1 MENIFEDFMRFE
13 NLLRRYLFWQKKD
26 QVANPHQGQ
35 GRVLMLLKMQPE
47 ITQKQLTY
55 LLDMRPQ
62 SLGELLTKLEKS
74 GYITRTPSTEDR
86 RVMVVKLTEAGLE
99 VAAKMTDEPETTIFD
114 QLNEEEQIQFSQL
127 LNKLSDYMEGKLPEE
142 ALKGGLGDEKR
153 RKILNE
159 IRRGGFPG
167 GFKGGPGFSGLPE
180 GDRKRRGPQNPRH
193 HGDFSGQDESSYF
206 Y

>member
-35 GRVLMLLKMQPE
+35 GRVLMLLKMQPK
-47 ITQKQLTY
+47 ITQKQLAY

-142 ALKGGLGDEKR
+142 ALKSSLGDEKR

-167 GFKGGPGFSGLPE
+167 GFKGGPGFSEFPDGS
-180 GDRKRRGPQNPRH
+180 RGRRH
-193 HGDFSGQDESSYF
+193 HSNFSGLDDLNYF
-206 Y
+206 C

>member
-26 QVANPHQGQ
+26 QGANPHQGQ

-74 GYITRTPSTEDR
+74 GYITRTPSQQDR
-86 RVMVVKLTEAGLE
+86 RVMVVKLTDEGRE
-99 VAAKMTDEPETTIFD
+99 VASKMNTEPKETIFD
-114 QLNEEEQIQFSQL
+114 QLNEEEQRQLSQL
-127 LNKLSDYMEGKLPEE
+127 LNKLSDYMEEKLPEE
-142 ALKGGLGDEKR
+142 ALKGGLTDEKR

-159 IRRGGFPG
+159 IRRGGFAG
-167 GFKGGPGFSGLPE
+167 GFKGGPGFPDFPDGTH
-180 GDRKRRGPQNPRH
+180 KNRGPRH
-193 HGDFSGQDESSYF
+193 HDNFFNHDEPNYF
-206 Y
+206 C